1 MRPLKRDLQFL
12 LNQITLLLQCRLQT
26 LARQHGIRKDR
37 ETDTIDKLIGAC
49 VRCADEGTL
58 SRLLVEATVLLA
70 AARTNPVAVLRD
82 AAATYKVDT
91 DAIAQKV
98 KQEFAAKKKARKAV
112 KPAASAAA
120 KTNKAA

>member
-1 MRPLKRDLQFL
+1 
-12 LNQITLLLQCRLQT
+12 
-26 LARQHGIRKDR
+26 
-37 ETDTIDKLIGAC
+37 
-49 VRCADEGTL
+49 
-58 SRLLVEATVLLA
+58 LA
-70 AARTNPVAVLRD
+70 AARTNPAVLRD